1 MVTNQMTKL
10 YAAFTA
16 LMCAVAIAANGQSA
30 PAPDAPL
37 VNQQPVSVATPRT
50 APGLLNRNPRYQIR
64 RGDSFDLDFA
74 LSPEFN
80 QTVAVQPDGYVTL
93 KGAGSVFVEGQTVPE
108 LTETLKA
115 AYAKVLHNPIISVSL
130 KDVEKPYVIVT
141 GQVGK
146 PGKYDLRSSLTVTEA
161 VAIAGGFNEKAKH
174 SQVVLF
180 HPTPNGLVEAK
191 LVNVKR
197 LFASRN
203 MSEDIHLQP
212 GDMVYVPQ
220 NAYSKIQRYIPTSSL
235 GAYYNP
241 AY

>member
-1 MVTNQMTKL
+1 MKML

-16 LMCAVAIAANGQSA
+16 FMFAVALAANGQSTPVA
-30 PAPDAPL
+30 GASVSEQPIPA
-37 VNQQPVSVATPRT
+37 ATPRT
-50 APGLLNRNPRYQIR
+50 TPSLLNRNPRYQIR
-64 RGDSFDLDFA
+64 RGDSFDLDFT

-80 QTVAVQPDGYVTL
+80 QNVAVQPDGYVTL
-93 KGAGSVFVEGQTVPE
+93 KGAGSIFVEGQTVPE
-108 LTETLKA
+108 LTETLKV

-191 LVNVKR
+191 LINVKK
-197 LFASRN
+197 LLASRD

-220 NAYSKIQRYIPTSSL
+220 NAFSKFQRYIPTSSM